1 MQVTQLDIAGLFV
14 FEPRVF
20 ADERGAFFES
30 FNATRFRE
38 ATGLDVEF
46 VQDNHSI
53 SKQGVV
59 RGLHY
64 QLAPHAQGKL
74 VRVVTGRVWDVA
86 VDIRPGSPSFGKW
99 AGVELSAKNRKQ
111 FWIPA
116 GFAHGFVALEDDTQ
130 FLYKT
135 TALWHGA
142 SERAIR
148 WDDPA
153 LAIGWP
159 MPGEA
164 IVSGKDA
171 VAPLF
176 ADADLPQPGDH
187 R

>member
-1 MQVTQLDIAGLFV
+1 MQATALDIAGLFV

-20 ADERGAFFES
+20 ADDRGTFFES
-30 FNATRFRE
+30 FNSERFRE
-38 ATGLDVEF
+38 ATGADVAF

-53 SKQGVV
+53 SHKGVV

-86 VDIRPGSPSFGKW
+86 VDIRPGSRTFGKW
-99 AGVELSAKNRKQ
+99 AGVELSAENRRQ

-116 GFAHGFVALEDDTQ
+116 GFAHGFIALEDNSQ

-153 LAIGWP
+153 LGIDWP
-159 MPGEA
+159 LAGDV
-164 IVSGKDA
+164 IVSAKDA

-176 ADADLPQPGDH
+176 AGADLPQPGEH
-187 R
+187 G